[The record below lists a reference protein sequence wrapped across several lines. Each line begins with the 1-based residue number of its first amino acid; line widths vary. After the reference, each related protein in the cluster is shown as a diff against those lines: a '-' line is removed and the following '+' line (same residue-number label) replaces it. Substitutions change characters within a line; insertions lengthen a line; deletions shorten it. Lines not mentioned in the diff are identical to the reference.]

1 MTDEQILL
9 LNGIDVAD
17 LDKDFLSIVSTKNQE
32 IRKMS
37 LRSLLTSQHVLAEIQ
52 ANEDALVGDIVSSNE

>member
-17 LDKDFLSIVSTKNQE
+17 LDKDFLSIVSAKNQE

-37 LRSLLTSQHVLAEIQ
+37 LRSLLTSQHVLSEIQ
-52 ANEDALVGDIVSSNE
+52 ANEDALVSQIVDANE